1 MTQSRT
7 LRGIA
12 EMNVAVALLAVNDA
26 AMKLALATLPLG
38 EAMAIRGAVSACLIL
53 ALARGATRLRVARA
67 DWPVLAVRTLAEVT
81 ASCTFLIALSHM
93 RLAHLSA
100 IQQALPLVMALCAAL
115 AFGERPGRDR
125 TLLMALGFTG
135 VLVILRPWADGFDG
149 WSVFAIAAMLATLVR
164 DLATR
169 RLSSGVQP
177 FGVMLAA
184 TLGVT
189 ALGLAWSADEAWR
202 MPDAGEAGLLL
213 LAAVMLPAGA
223 YLTAVALRRGVLAL
237 VEPVRYAGLVW
248 AMALGWAIFGSL
260 PDAKTLAGA
269 GVVVAAGLATCWH
282 EARAVRRA
290 RQGPAKARGG
300 RLRPR
305 LRRAPG
311 AVDNPHATPY
321 TPVTRAQ
328 APGFSD

>member
-1 MTQSRT
+1 MLPSRP

-53 ALARGATRLRVARA
+53 ALARRVERLRVARV

-100 IQQALPLVMALCAAL
+100 IQQALPLAMALCMAL
-115 AFGERPGRDR
+115 AFGERPGRAR
-125 TLLMALGFTG
+125 TLLMGLGFAG
-135 VLVILRPWADGFDG
+135 VLVILRPWSDEPDG
-149 WSVFAIAAMLATLVR
+149 WSVFALAAMLASLVR

-169 RLSSGVQP
+169 RLSAGVQP

-189 ALGLAWSADEAWR
+189 AIGLGWSADEVWR
-202 MPDAGEAGLLL
+202 MPDAREAGLLI
-213 LAAVMLPAGA
+213 LAGVMLPAGA

-248 AMALGWAIFGSL
+248 AVALGWAVFGSL
-260 PDAKTLAGA
+260 PDAMTLAGA
-269 GVVVAAGLATCWH
+269 AIVVAAGLATCWR
-282 EARAVRRA
+282 EARAIRRA
-290 RQGPAKARGG
+290 RDKPAGARGG
-300 RLRPR
+300 RSRMRRR
-305 LRRAPG
+305 LFPG
-311 AVDNPHATPY
+311 RVDNPAAAPY
-321 TPVTRAQ
+321 TPVTRAH